1 MRDTPQ
7 PAAPAKKGPSHG
19 RTMGPPGGF
28 LRRALALSIFIH
40 LAGAV
45 GVMSLLLYQ
54 GNPDEKALGR
64 GPIRVSPYPA
74 EPTPNLQKSE
84 EADPLKTSEGAD
96 QNEQAVLHRSSLA
109 APQEEP
115 EETDSPASRP
125 TLRFE
130 RTSEDSFFPEE
141 TLPSLVLSA
150 MEENTEDIQPSFP
163 TEAPRPLTRQIRKRE
178 TAVVSLPPPH
188 LPDVEDT
195 EGAPVEVPEEE
206 AGDHPPELQPAAE
219 TALGPEEESNPLR
232 DGVVRE
238 GKARGTPVRVFA
250 DHRVLPRYP
259 LIARRQGLQGTTL
272 LRIQIKPDGRV
283 AKILLLQSSGH
294 SSLDESATEAVHL
307 WRFGFEG
314 DPPPSGMWAILPVRF
329 ELRGQ

>member
-7 PAAPAKKGPSHG
+7 PSAPAKRGPSHG
-19 RTMGPPGGF
+19 KMVGPPRRF

-40 LAGAV
+40 IAGAA

-54 GNPDEKALGR
+54 GDPDEKALGR
-64 GPIRVSPYPA
+64 GPIRVSHYPA
-74 EPTPNLQKSE
+74 EPTPNLQESE

-115 EETDSPASRP
+115 QETDGPASRP
-125 TLRFE
+125 TLQFE
-130 RTSEDSFFPEE
+130 RTLEDSTFPEE
-141 TLPSLVLSA
+141 TFPSLVLSA
-150 MEENTEDIQPSFP
+150 MKEDAEDIQPPFP
-163 TEAPRPLTRQIRKRE
+163 TEAPRPLTQQIRKQE
-178 TAVVSLPPPH
+178 TAAVSLPPPH
-188 LPDVEDT
+188 PTDVEDT
-195 EGAPVEVPEEE
+195 EGAPAKIPEEE
-206 AGDHPPELQPAAE
+206 AGDHPPELQPDAE
-219 TALGPEEESNPLR
+219 TARAPEEESNPLR
-232 DGVVRE
+232 DGVALE
-238 GKARGTPVRVFA
+238 GKARGTPVKVFA

-259 LIARRQGLQGTTL
+259 LIARRQGLEGTTL

-294 SSLDESATEAVHL
+294 SALDQSATEAVHR

-314 DPPPSGMWAILPVRF
+314 DPPPSGMWAVLPIRF

>member
-1 MRDTPQ
+1 MD
-7 PAAPAKKGPSHG
+7 
-19 RTMGPPGGF
+19 PPKGF

-40 LAGAV
+40 IAGTA

-54 GNPDEKALGR
+54 GNPNEKTLGQ
-64 GPIRVSPYPA
+64 GPIRVSHYPA
-74 EPTPNLQKSE
+74 EPTSNLQESE
-84 EADPLKTSEGAD
+84 EADPLKTSEGAG
-96 QNEQAVLHRSSLA
+96 QNEQVVLHRSSVA
-109 APQEEP
+109 VPQDEP
-115 EETDSPASRP
+115 EETDGPASRP
-125 TLRFE
+125 TLQFE
-130 RTSEDSFFPEE
+130 RTLEDSTFPEE
-141 TLPSLVLSA
+141 TFPSLVLSA
-150 MEENTEDIQPSFP
+150 MKEDAEDIQPLFP
-163 TEAPRPLTRQIRKRE
+163 TEAPRPLTQQIRKQE

-195 EGAPVEVPEEE
+195 EGAPAEVPE
-206 AGDHPPELQPAAE
+206 AGDHPPELQPDAE
-219 TALGPEEESNPLR
+219 TARGPQEESNPLR
-232 DGVVRE
+232 DGVARE

-259 LIARRQGLQGTTL
+259 RTARHQGLEGTTL

-294 SSLDESATEAVHL
+294 SALDESATEAVHL

-314 DPPPSGMWAILPVRF
+314 DPPPAGMWAVLPIRF